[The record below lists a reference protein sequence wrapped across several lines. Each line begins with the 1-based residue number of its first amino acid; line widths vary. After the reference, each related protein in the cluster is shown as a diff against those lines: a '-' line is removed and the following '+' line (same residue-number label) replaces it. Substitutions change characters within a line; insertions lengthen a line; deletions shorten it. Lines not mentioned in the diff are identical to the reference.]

1 MKHANL
7 ILLIFGFT
15 LSSLSFGYTDPDTTQ
30 SESTPIHKFSE
41 IELKLNRIDKMR
53 FDNFRLIPTEKDLTI
68 GISAID
74 KELSDSLL
82 TERMAKLNAHSPVE
96 FQNNPIV
103 KREIEKYLNTSANG
117 LGVWM
122 SRSKYYFP
130 LFEEVLYQN
139 KLPLELKILTVL
151 ESGLNPHAE
160 SKYGA
165 KGLWQLIFTTA
176 KANGLTMSSYVD
188 ERSDPK
194 LSTEGAAK
202 YLIYLYDI
210 YEDWLLA
217 LAAYNAGPGN
227 VNKAIRQSGGK
238 WNYWEIRQ
246 FLPFQ
251 TQDYVPRFMAL
262 NYIFTYAKE
271 HNIGM
276 LKPRFYYEQTDTV
289 KVYRNIPLSF
299 ISEHLDISMEE
310 LTFLNPAYLLKII
323 PGTFQKKYSLVL
335 PVDKVGI
342 WISKKEE
349 LLAKLDD
356 LEKEKKMVYPT
367 LEESTNRVRYKV
379 KSGDYL
385 GKIANKYNV
394 KVSSIKKWNNLSNA
408 HKLKIGQRL
417 TIYTNHR

>member
-1 MKHANL
+1 MKHV
-7 ILLIFGFT
+7 FT
-15 LSSLSFGYTDPDTTQ
+15 LSFIIGLSSLVFGFTDPDTTHF
-30 SESTPIHKFSE
+30 ESVPNTELSDVE
-41 IELKLNRIDKMR
+41 IKLNQIDKAR
-53 FDNFRLIPTEKDLTI
+53 YNTYRLIPTENDLNI
-68 GISAID
+68 GISPIN

-103 KREIEKYLNTSANG
+103 KREIEKYLNTPANG

-160 SKYGA
+160 SNYGA

-188 ERSDPK
+188 ERADPK
-194 LSTEGAAK
+194 LSTIGASK
-202 YLIYLYDI
+202 YLVYLYDI

-227 VNKAIRQSGGK
+227 VNKAIRHSGGK

-246 FLPFQ
+246 YLPFQ

-276 LKPRFYYEQTDTV
+276 IKPKFYYEQTDTV

-299 ISEHLDISMEE
+299 ISENLDISMDE
-310 LTFLNPAYLLKII
+310 LTYLNPSYLLKII

-335 PVDKVGI
+335 PVDKVGL
-342 WISKKEE
+342 WISKQDEF
-349 LLAKLDD
+349 LQKLDD
-356 LEKEKKMVYPT
+356 LEKQKKMVYPT
-367 LEESTNRVRYKV
+367 LEETNTRIRYTV
-379 KSGDYL
+379 KNGDYL

-394 KVSSIKKWNNLSNA
+394 KVASIKKWNNLTNS

-417 TIYTNHR
+417 TIYTKHR

>member
-1 MKHANL
+1 MKY
-7 ILLIFGFT
+7 IYSLLITVFT
-15 LSSLSFGYTDPDTTQ
+15 ISQTFGYTDPDSTLINRTNEPL
-30 SESTPIHKFSE
+30 SEVE
-41 IELKLNRIDKMR
+41 IRLNKIDKER
-53 FDNFRLIPTEKDLTI
+53 FNSYRLVDANHDLNI
-68 GISAID
+68 GITPVD

-82 TERMAKLNAHSPVE
+82 SERMAKLNAYSPVE
-96 FQNNPIV
+96 FQSNPIV
-103 KREIEKYLNTSANG
+103 KREIEKYLNSPATG
-117 LGVWM
+117 LSVWM

-130 LFEEVLYQN
+130 LFEEILYKN

-160 SKYGA
+160 SSFGA
-165 KGLWQLIFTTA
+165 KGLWQLIFSTA

-194 LSTEGAAK
+194 LSTIGASK

-227 VNKAIRQSGGK
+227 VNKAIRKSGGK
-238 WNYWEIRQ
+238 WNYWEIRK

-262 NYIFTYAKE
+262 NYIFSYAKE

-276 LKPRFYYEQTDTV
+276 IKPKFYFEQTDTV
-289 KVYRNIPLSF
+289 KVYRNMPLSF
-299 ISEHLDISMEE
+299 ISEELDITMDE
-310 LTFLNPAYLLKII
+310 LTYLNPSYILKII

-335 PVDKVGI
+335 PVDKLGI
-342 WISKKEE
+342 WISRKDD
-349 LLAKLDD
+349 LLAKLDT
-356 LEKEKKMVYPT
+356 LESKKKMVYPT
-367 LEESTNRVRYKV
+367 LEESNFRTRYTV

-394 KVSSIKKWNNLSNA
+394 KVSSIKEWNNLKNS